1 MPGFRDYSGLE
12 ISPNEM
18 MSISA
23 WESHAEAEEAVTAA
37 AEWVAANM
45 ANLVKRTYTTSAST
59 TFWVGKID

>member
-1 MPGFRDYSGLE
+1 
-12 ISPNEM
+12 M